1 MGNDELISDERW
13 IQETLDS
20 DEEVKTSKQRMLSKA
35 LNDKGEIPR
44 TFRMSTHSPL
54 QPLAENSKELKFA
67 RKTLSTT
74 RSKKQLQG
82 LYEAIPE
89 EAALIKTSG
98 STMTIKYTGQ
108 DDTVLHKSEVAL
120 FGTPSQ
126 PKIPL
131 IQFAARETVI
141 KHHGK
146 IQRHMNAHQKEQSAK
161 LKGEKSIRKR
171 PSDSPTNPNLSN
183 LLKVNRTKVLPKRKF
198 VQSPRKGATG
208 EKKQKTTTPPDS
220 PFEDE
225 DVELEPSQQ
234 RILSNNE
241 DSDYN
246 PQEDPSIQVI
256 AAHKNPRR
264 SNRPTKKPEKYGQS
278 ETLTT
283 DEDTEDSENS
293 HPRKRF
299 TGIANYQATNTA
311 LDDNQQ
317 SPAQQ
322 AEEQDESQAQQ
333 EDELQAKTLPP
344 PHEDYDDTVF
354 PQQATAQQSP
364 KTTTVDEDNEER
376 ELDPHEL

>member
-1 MGNDELISDERW
+1 
-13 IQETLDS
+13 
-20 DEEVKTSKQRMLSKA
+20 MLSKA

-44 TFRMSTHSPL
+44 TFRLSTYSPL

-67 RKTLSTT
+67 RKALSTT
-74 RSKKQLQG
+74 RSKNQLRG

-89 EAALIKTSG
+89 GAALIKTSD
-98 STMTIKYTGQ
+98 STMTIKYPGQ
-108 DDTVLHKSEVAL
+108 DDTVLHKSELAR

-126 PKIPL
+126 PRIPL
-131 IQFAARETVI
+131 IQFAARKTVI
-141 KHHGK
+141 NHHGK
-146 IQRHMNAHQKEQSAK
+146 IQRHMNAHHKEQSAK

-183 LLKVNRTKVLPKRKF
+183 LLKVNRTKVPPKRKF
-198 VQSPRKGATG
+198 VQSPRKGTTAA
-208 EKKQKTTTPPDS
+208 KNQKTTTPPDS

-225 DVELEPSQQ
+225 DLELEPARQ
-234 RILSNNE
+234 RKHSNNE

-246 PQEDPSIQVI
+246 HQEDPSIQAI

-278 ETLTT
+278 ETLIT

-293 HPRKRF
+293 PPRKRF
-299 TGIANYQATNTA
+299 TGIAIYQATTTA

-317 SPAQQ
+317 SQAQQ
-322 AEEQDESQAQQ
+322 TEGQDESQAQK

-344 PHEDYDDTVF
+344 PHEDYDDTAF

-376 ELDPHEL
+376 ELDPHEF